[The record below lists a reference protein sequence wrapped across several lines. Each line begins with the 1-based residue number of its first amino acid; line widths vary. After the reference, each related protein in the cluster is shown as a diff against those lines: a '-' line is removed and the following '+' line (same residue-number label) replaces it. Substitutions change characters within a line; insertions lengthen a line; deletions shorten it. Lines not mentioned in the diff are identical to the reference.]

1 MTGRAARTGAGG
13 AGGAPV
19 PLALPLPG
27 PVRVVNSP
35 ADRVPSHGTELF
47 GLGHAV
53 DLVPVDARGRSAR
66 RDLRSWLREEPPD
79 QFVGFGQAVRA
90 PAAGTVVAAH
100 DGEPD
105 GPARRAP
112 LARLSYAATQVQ
124 RVRAGIEAVAGNH
137 VVVELAGGRGYLWL
151 VHLRRGSVRAV
162 VGNRVVAGDLLGE
175 CGSSGN
181 ATEPHV
187 HLHVADVLDP
197 DRARGVPIVLTGYR
211 VRHPAGGGPVAAGM
225 PRTGEV
231 VEPVA
236 DGSTP

>member
-1 MTGRAARTGAGG
+1 MTGRAARTG

-79 QFVGFGQAVRA
+79 QFVGLGQPV
-90 PAAGTVVAAH
+90 
-100 DGEPD
+100 
-105 GPARRAP
+105 RAP
-112 LARLSYAATQVQ
+112 LARLRYAATQVQ

>member
-1 MTGRAARTGAGG
+1 
-13 AGGAPV
+13 
-19 PLALPLPG
+19 LPLPG

-79 QFVGFGQAVRA
+79 RFVCLGQPVRA
-90 PAAGTVVAAH
+90 PAAGTVVAVH

-112 LARLSYAATQVQ
+112 RARLRYAATQVQ

-137 VVVELAGGRGYLWL
+137 VVVELAGGRGYLWV

-162 VGNRVVAGDLLGE
+162 VGNRVVAGDLLGSAAARAMRPSRTSTSTSPT
-175 CGSSGN
+175 SSTPTVPAASRSPSP
-181 ATEPHV
+181 ATAYGTPP
-187 HLHVADVLDP
+187 AAARSP
-197 DRARGVPIVLTGYR
+197 RGCPARARSSSRSRTAR
-211 VRHPAGGGPVAAGM
+211 RHDAVTRAA
-225 PRTGEV
+225 
-231 VEPVA
+231 
-236 DGSTP
+236 